1 MMRIVRYTVIVVT
14 TLTLLL
20 LLWQFSISIVL
31 FLLSLAVAAALRPV
45 INSLTGRYVPKRIAL
60 GVVYFL
66 LIAAIAGSVLL
77 VSQPF
82 FNALQTAT
90 DDFVANYE
98 RAKTDWPQQGT
109 LFQKT
114 LAQQLPPS
122 ADLFEALTG
131 PGGIPVLEGVF
142 GIAQNFFS
150 TLGHIAI

>member
-1 MMRIVRYTVIVVT
+1 MIKLIRYTVVVVA
-14 TLTLLL
+14 TLMILLL
-20 LLWQFSISIVL
+20 IWQFISAIIL
-31 FLLSLAVAAALRPV
+31 FLLSLAVAAALRPL

-60 GVVYFL
+60 GIVYFL

-82 FNALQTAT
+82 FNDLQTAT

-122 ADLFEALTG
+122 ADLF
-131 PGGIPVLEGVF
+131 
-142 GIAQNFFS
+142 
-150 TLGHIAI
+150 